1 MHARR
6 LFRLVVTPS
15 ALMYLLVGFGGGL
28 LWLSVAARVPG
39 LTASS
44 PWGAGIVDAP
54 RPLAVSSTG
63 RVSLQEAEESV
74 RRFTEAPGLALDGG
88 LQTEGEESR
97 RGELYYLESASPTPG
112 DDFFKVDARTGEVIE
127 ATFRSRMV
135 PSAGA
140 TDLTLADAETIAVQF
155 ARSRFWGFDRLVL
168 VDRSVRTSDNGTSYT
183 FRWNQL
189 AQGSRAELPVSVSVS
204 VMSGSREVF
213 WYLGQRD
220 QLQIDTRPAVERAQ
234 AVDTARAWL
243 RPRDQRWEL
252 SQPDSVRL
260 QVLYDDDD
268 RQQLVWSVVF
278 RARQDGPRSSI
289 RLLIDAQNGRLIQG
303 V

>member
-1 MHARR
+1 MYFPESDSPFYRVTYLSNYSPKMTPPGEHFSLLAEVSSSPYKRENPNDVVDRTIKGMISSR
-6 LFRLVVTPS
+6 LLTPEQAAS
-15 ALMYLLVGFGGGL
+15 KIVSRQLL
-28 LWLSVAARVPG
+28 RVPYSYPVPTIG
-39 LTASS
+39 RDRALAAIH
-44 PWGAGIVDAP
+44 PWLMERDIYSRGRFGAWKYEVANTDH
-54 RPLAVSSTG
+54 
-63 RVSLQEAEESV
+63 SV
-74 RRFTEAPGLALDGG
+74 MQGV
-88 LQTEGEESR
+88 
-97 RGELYYLESASPTPG
+97 EL
-112 DDFFKVDARTGEVIE
+112 V
-127 ATFRSRMV
+127 
-135 PSAGA
+135 
-140 TDLTLADAETIAVQF
+140 
-155 ARSRFWGFDRLVL
+155 DRLVL